1 MNKFWRVVWLTF
13 CEADERYLDLVR
25 ILLALSILAIL
36 GIAISQELRGES
48 VPLLELG
55 GALGGLLFGGG
66 AAIGAR
72 ARLEDGSVA
81 QQAEAAAA
89 VTTADKLP

>member
-13 CEADERYLDLVR
+13 SEADERYLDIVR
-25 ILLALSILAIL
+25 ILLALSVLAIL
-36 GIAISQELRGES
+36 GIALHQELRGEA

-55 GALGGLLFGGG
+55 GALAGLLFGGG